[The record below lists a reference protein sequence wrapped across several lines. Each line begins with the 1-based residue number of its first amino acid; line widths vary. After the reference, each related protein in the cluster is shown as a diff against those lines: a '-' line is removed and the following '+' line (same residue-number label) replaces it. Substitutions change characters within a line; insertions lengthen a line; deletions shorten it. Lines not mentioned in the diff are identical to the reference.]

1 MIFSVFLEAVGSILH
16 IVISAY
22 TWIIIGAAI
31 ISWVRPD
38 PYNPIVQLLY
48 RLTEPVYAAIR
59 RPAAT
64 NARYID
70 YFALAFF
77 GITLLLFSW
86 LFVVQGITP
95 FVQGNADSG
104 QGYQYW
110 HLWFLAFPY
119 LYIGHIALLVF
130 NTIRLLLPP
139 YPPHFVHYA
148 ALLLTLLSGWHV
160 GEFMPTA

>member
-1 MIFSVFLEAVGSILH
+1 MLA
-16 IVISAY
+16 AY
-22 TWIIIGAAI
+22 LIYTAWMTAYAAFA
-31 ISWVRPD
+31 
-38 PYNPIVQLLY
+38 YAAFAY
-48 RLTEPVYAAIR
+48 AAFAYAAIR
-59 RPAAT
+59 RPATT
-64 NARYID
+64 NARYFD

-77 GITLLLFSW
+77 GITLLLFGW

-104 QGYQYW
+104 RSYQYW

-119 LYIGHIALLVF
+119 LYIGHIVLLAF

-139 YPPHFVHYA
+139 YSPRFIHYA

-160 GEFMPTA
+160 GAFMPTA

>member
-1 MIFSVFLEAVGSILH
+1 MLA
-16 IVISAY
+16 AY
-22 TWIIIGAAI
+22 LIYAA
-31 ISWVRPD
+31 WMAA
-38 PYNPIVQLLY
+38 YAAFA
-48 RLTEPVYAAIR
+48 YAAIR

-77 GITLLLFSW
+77 SMTLLLFGW
-86 LFVVQGITP
+86 LFIVQGITP

-104 QGYQYW
+104 RGYQDW

-119 LYIGHIALLVF
+119 LYIGHIVLLAF

-139 YPPHFVHYA
+139 YPPRFIHYA
-148 ALLLTLLSGWHV
+148 ALLLTLLSCWHV
-160 GEFMPTA
+160 GAFMPTA

>member
-1 MIFSVFLEAVGSILH
+1 MLA
-16 IVISAY
+16 AY
-22 TWIIIGAAI
+22 LIYTAWMTA
-31 ISWVRPD
+31 
-38 PYNPIVQLLY
+38 
-48 RLTEPVYAAIR
+48 YAAFAYVAIH
-59 RPAAT
+59 RPATT

-77 GITLLLFSW
+77 GITLLLFGW
-86 LFVVQGITP
+86 LFIVQGITP

-104 QGYQYW
+104 RSYPYW

-119 LYIGHIALLVF
+119 LYIGHIVLLAF
-130 NTIRLLLPP
+130 NVARLLLPP
-139 YPPHFVHYA
+139 YPPRFVHYA